1 MFPFVDIFQL
11 TEDKFNIELFGEIT
25 RMITFG
31 YSVIA
36 VIAFSCFV
44 FGIRAYLS
52 EPNKILFLI
61 LINTSLLW
69 FDSFVT
75 AIGQYTGE
83 GTLLLVMTY
92 IRYAAHWLTLPLL
105 FIVAGMIL
113 RAADFKFAQSKY
125 VMGLFCLIAVFFI
138 VYDFRYMFILDFY
151 PVCYAETF
159 RYATQVPIGQ
169 ECSPGMAGM
178 GYKVLPIAPILL
190 TLILLMSGIAI
201 WIKHKWPWLAVGS
214 AVKLFAAQPTPI
226 GQILSNAG
234 EPIIIFAL
242 MLAAIKFG
250 S

>member
-1 MFPFVDIFQL
+1 
-11 TEDKFNIELFGEIT
+11 
-25 RMITFG
+25 MITFG

-44 FGIRAYLS
+44 FGVRAYIS

-151 PVCYAETF
+151 PVCYA
-159 RYATQVPIGQ
+159 
-169 ECSPGMAGM
+169 
-178 GYKVLPIAPILL
+178 
-190 TLILLMSGIAI
+190 
-201 WIKHKWPWLAVGS
+201 
-214 AVKLFAAQPTPI
+214 
-226 GQILSNAG
+226 
-234 EPIIIFAL
+234 
-242 MLAAIKFG
+242 
-250 S
+250 